1 MKDLIKKNVQNLGVY
16 KVGREPYDVKL
27 DANEN
32 PYNVLEELTE
42 LITSRLVSEN
52 LNRYPDN
59 DALMLREAIATYIG
73 VKDENIICGN
83 GSDEIIKMIVDAF
96 VDKDDVVVTHTPTF
110 SMYKVAAEISGGRVI
125 EIEDNEDFEINIEN
139 IINAANENN
148 AKVIFLCNPNNP
160 TGILI
165 GQSDIIRVLE
175 STNAIVAIDEAYYE
189 FCGETVVDKI
199 DKYDRL
205 IVLRTLSKAFGLA
218 GMRVGYGVANSDF
231 INVLNKVRP
240 PYNLN
245 TVSQAIGEVVL
256 QNMGIVDKYI
266 EEIKREREFFMN
278 ELSSIKDIKVI
289 PSKSNFLLIKTDKYL
304 DLIERFKE
312 NKIKV
317 RDFGS
322 DGILKNC
329 IRLTVGT
336 REENKKALK
345 VIKEV

>member
-245 TVSQAIGEVVL
+245 TVSQVVL

>member
-59 DALMLREAIATYIG
+59 DALMLREAIAAYIG

>member
-1 MKDLIKKNVQNLGVY
+1 
-16 KVGREPYDVKL
+16 
-27 DANEN
+27 
-32 PYNVLEELTE
+32 
-42 LITSRLVSEN
+42 
-52 LNRYPDN
+52 
-59 DALMLREAIATYIG
+59 MLREAIATYIG